1 MKETKWKRLIRF
13 LTNPDYRFESF
24 GTRGYLKNMPDDV
37 YLSRM
42 FKAKVGYPLNL
53 TSPKTFNEKLQ
64 WLKLHDRKPIYTTMV
79 DKYAVKDYV
88 ASIIGEQYIIPTLGV
103 WDNFDDIDFDALPNQ
118 FVLKCTHDSGG
129 LVICKDKSKL
139 DIKKAKKKIN
149 KSLHRNY
156 YYMFREWPY
165 KDVKPRIIAE
175 KYMEDESGYELKDYK
190 VFNFDGEPKMIQVDY
205 GRFSRHMRNL
215 YTTDWKYIEA
225 SIEYPTDP
233 KYIIEKPEALEKML
247 ELARTL
253 SKGISHARTDFYSID
268 EKLYFGEI
276 TFYHGSGFEKFTPKS
291 FENQIS
297 SWLKLPG
304 GGYLLKEA
312 NFYVWVHRQSELKNK
327 PNSKA
332 LSDYKVHS
340 FNGVP
345 KVILVCKD
353 RFSELGLTEDFFDEN
368 WTHLDVRREKHP
380 NSNEEIARPAE
391 LDKML
396 ELAEALSKDVPF
408 LRSDFYTIDGKVYFG
423 ELTFFPAS
431 GFEGFKPE
439 SFDKTLG
446 DWLALP
452 TEGGVL
458 LVNGNCYVLLACADK
473 AAPVDKP
480 VTTDKEDG
488 RADEK
493 PLAEAPRIRDY
504 KIYTFGGKAKI
515 CVINQDRGVHTR
527 GDFFDKD
534 FNWLDFTWGFDHAD
548 VIPEKPKNYE
558 KMFELAEKLAAGTYE
573 LRVDFYE
580 VDGAIY
586 FGELTFFDGSG
597 FDKIE
602 PKEWDELLGS
612 WVQLPIEKKK

>member
-1 MKETKWKRLIRF
+1 MDQTPQNGRGGYCLIYRDVLCVLDTSAKTGVSITQENETK
-13 LTNPDYRFESF
+13 T
-24 GTRGYLKNMPDDV
+24 
-37 YLSRM
+37 
-42 FKAKVGYPLNL
+42 
-53 TSPKTFNEKLQ
+53 TS
-64 WLKLHDRKPIYTTMV
+64 
-79 DKYAVKDYV
+79 
-88 ASIIGEQYIIPTLGV
+88 
-103 WDNFDDIDFDALPNQ
+103 
-118 FVLKCTHDSGG
+118 
-129 LVICKDKSKL
+129 
-139 DIKKAKKKIN
+139 
-149 KSLHRNY
+149 
-156 YYMFREWPY
+156 
-165 KDVKPRIIAE
+165 
-175 KYMEDESGYELKDYK
+175 
-190 VFNFDGEPKMIQVDY
+190 
-205 GRFSRHMRNL
+205 
-215 YTTDWKYIEA
+215 
-225 SIEYPTDP
+225 
-233 KYIIEKPEALEKML
+233 
-247 ELARTL
+247 
-253 SKGISHARTDFYSID
+253 
-268 EKLYFGEI
+268 
-276 TFYHGSGFEKFTPKS
+276 
-291 FENQIS
+291 
-297 SWLKLPG
+297 
-304 GGYLLKEA
+304 
-312 NFYVWVHRQSELKNK
+312 SE
-327 PNSKA
+327 
-332 LSDYKVHS
+332 LSDYKIHS

-431 GFEGFKPE
+431 GFEKFIPE

-446 DWLALP
+446 DWIALP
-452 TEGGVL
+452 TVGGAL
-458 LVNGNCYVLLACADK
+458 LVNGNCYILLTYADK
-473 AAPVDKP
+473 AALADKL
-480 VTTDKEDG
+480 VTTDKAEG
-488 RADEK
+488 RVEEK
-493 PLAEAPRIRDY
+493 SLAEAPRIRDY

>member
-175 KYMEDESGYELKDYK
+175 KYMEDHSTSELRDYK
-190 VFNFDGEPKMIQVDY
+190 FFCFGGTAKCYKVDFDRFVSHKANYFTSDGELMKLGEEVCPPNFEKDIPIPENLNKMKE
-205 GRFSRHMRNL
+205 F
-215 YTTDWKYIEA
+215 A
-225 SIEYPTDP
+225 
-233 KYIIEKPEALEKML
+233 EKLSA
-247 ELARTL
+247 TL
-253 SKGISHARTDFYSID
+253 PFLRADFYD
-268 EKLYFGEI
+268 VDGKVYFGEL
-276 TFYHGSGFEKFTPKS
+276 TFYPASGFGKFI
-291 FENQIS
+291 FDGNDELLG
-297 SWLKLPG
+297 SWIKLPKMVG
-304 GGYLLKEA
+304 GGYCLIYRDVLCVLDTSAKTGVSITQE
-312 NFYVWVHRQSELKNK
+312 NETKTTSSE
-327 PNSKA
+327 
-332 LSDYKVHS
+332 LSDYKIHS

-431 GFEGFKPE
+431 GFEKFIPE

-446 DWLALP
+446 DWIALP
-452 TEGGVL
+452 TVGGH
-458 LVNGNCYVLLACADK
+458 C
-473 AAPVDKP
+473 
-480 VTTDKEDG
+480 
-488 RADEK
+488 
-493 PLAEAPRIRDY
+493 
-504 KIYTFGGKAKI
+504 
-515 CVINQDRGVHTR
+515 
-527 GDFFDKD
+527 
-534 FNWLDFTWGFDHAD
+534 
-548 VIPEKPKNYE
+548 
-558 KMFELAEKLAAGTYE
+558 
-573 LRVDFYE
+573 
-580 VDGAIY
+580 
-586 FGELTFFDGSG
+586 S
-597 FDKIE
+597 
-602 PKEWDELLGS
+602 
-612 WVQLPIEKKK
+612 